1 MYCSICLQGCLT
13 ILLIVAWMLITFSGH
28 DTAEG
33 AGFEFRAVLQ
43 EQGTA

>member
-1 MYCSICLQGCLT
+1 M
-13 ILLIVAWMLITFSGH
+13 LLIIAWMFVTFSGH
-28 DTAEG
+28 DTTEG